1 MILFKKVKQNIV
13 KINNY
18 ILFII
23 INYMTSLNILK
34 KFKCDDFDTPLYVWK
49 MLLDYLDLGKNTI
62 IYDPFYNNGKSKS
75 YLGKLGYNNVIHENT
90 DFFQNYEKY
99 KYDIIL
105 SNPPYSIKQ
114 NILKVLHQIDKPF
127 VLIVPTAII
136 SKLYV
141 KNIFGNDIDKI
152 QYIVPNRR
160 LQFEINGYNQKRIPF
175 DTIFFCYKLQ
185 LHKDIIY
192 L

>member
-1 MILFKKVKQNIV
+1 
-13 KINNY
+13 
-18 ILFII
+18 
-23 INYMTSLNILK
+23 MTSLNILK
-34 KFKCDDFDTPLYVWK
+34 KYKCDDFDTPLYVWK

-62 IYDPFYNNGKSKS
+62 IYEPFYNNSKSKT
-75 YLGKLGYNNVIHENT
+75 YLGKIGYNNVIHENE
-90 DFFQNYEKY
+90 DFFENYDKY

-114 NILKVLHQIDKPF
+114 NILKVLYKIDKPF

-141 KNIFGNDIDKI
+141 KNIFKDDINKI
-152 QYIVPNRR
+152 QFIIPNRR
-160 LQFEINGYNQKRIPF
+160 LQFEVNGYNQKRTPF
-175 DTIFFCYKLQ
+175 DTLFMCYKLELQ
-185 LHKDIIY
+185 RDIVY